1 MKREHT
7 ASDTETKS
15 VNFAG
20 PQSVVVFLFCLEM
33 RESTGRIGTTA
44 ALGRVSQGLTRHISL
59 DLAVML
65 QESARQWNPSG
76 GFWQVGKGVE
86 LI

>member
-1 MKREHT
+1 
-7 ASDTETKS
+7 
-15 VNFAG
+15 
-20 PQSVVVFLFCLEM
+20 M
-33 RESTGRIGTTA
+33 RESTGRTGTTV
-44 ALGRVSQGLTRHISL
+44 ALGRVSQGLTKHISL

-86 LI
+86 LT